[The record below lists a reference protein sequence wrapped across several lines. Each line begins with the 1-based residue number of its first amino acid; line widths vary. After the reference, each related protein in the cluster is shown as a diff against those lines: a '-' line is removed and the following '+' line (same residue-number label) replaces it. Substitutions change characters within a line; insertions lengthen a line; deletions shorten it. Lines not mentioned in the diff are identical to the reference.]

1 LKELWVYFFPCV
13 SGWDVRS
20 CLTLWQTGCLHRV
33 LVALPLAP
41 QIFCSFFWLCG
52 LFCTCKIACCM
63 KRRWP
68 GGRKGATSAFLGLY
82 FEATI
87 VIVAGVASVAV
98 VAAAVAATLRG
109 SLLLLAEIPI
119 KQETN
124 GLRNLFTRYE
134 CRKLSQMTLFCVCCR
149 CCCSC

>member
-1 LKELWVYFFPCV
+1 
-13 SGWDVRS
+13 
-20 CLTLWQTGCLHRV
+20 
-33 LVALPLAP
+33 
-41 QIFCSFFWLCG
+41 
-52 LFCTCKIACCM
+52 M

-68 GGRKGATSAFLGLY
+68 RGRKGATSAFLGLY

-87 VIVAGVASVAV
+87 VIVAGVAGVAV
-98 VAAAVAATLRG
+98 VAAAVVAAVAATLRG